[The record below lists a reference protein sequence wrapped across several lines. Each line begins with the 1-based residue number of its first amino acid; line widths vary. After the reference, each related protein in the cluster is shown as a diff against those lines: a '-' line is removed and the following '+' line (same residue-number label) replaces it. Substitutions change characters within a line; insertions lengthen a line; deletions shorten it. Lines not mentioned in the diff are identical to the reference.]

1 MRVRSISVRKLFG
14 RFDHTIPLNLDERIT
29 IIHGPN
35 GYGKTALLR
44 LIDAAFRFDSSTLG
58 SIPFQTLCVDLDDGS
73 YLEVSPV
80 KTSRRRGRGRPDV
93 LYVFSEDKQPLVTAV
108 YRKEHARWGT
118 SSMDDAEEL
127 YREASDELSRV
138 PTAGEMLDILRQ
150 KRPGL
155 DDEFFLRFWLRFVS
169 VALISVQ
176 RFFTPTELEPL
187 EASMLRQDKDEGE
200 ALTFDQTVI
209 VYSKDLRKAIGQ
221 AQAGYTSRIQDLD
234 RTFPKRLMA
243 AMKEP
248 APSDAEIAR
257 KLRELDEQ
265 RQRLARLG
273 VLPSEDTGT
282 EVPASIADD
291 ATRKLLWLYA
301 CDVEAKLE
309 VFADF
314 AGRAE
319 LLQELINQRFQFKR
333 LRLDAER
340 GFVFESDAGEELPP
354 TALSS
359 GEQHQLIML
368 YECLF
373 AIDEDALLLVD
384 EPELSLHVSWQVEF
398 LHDLQRIIDIARF
411 DVLIATH
418 SPQIIHNRWDLTI
431 ELQPPSE
438 PPVSITSEV
447 PVVEQE
453 AALE

>member
-1 MRVRSISVRKLFG
+1 MLTPAMRVRSISVRKLFG
-14 RFDHTIPLNLDERIT
+14 RFDHTIPLNRDERIT

-44 LIDAAFRFDSSTLG
+44 LVDAAFRFDIATLLG
-58 SIPFQTLCVDLDDGS
+58 TPFQTLRVDLDDDS
-73 YLEVSPV
+73 YLEVSPG
-80 KTSRRRGRGRPDV
+80 TYRYQERDELLIGYLFG
-93 LYVFSEDKQPLVTAV
+93 EDEQPLVNAPYT
-108 YRKEHARWGT
+108 KESAGWKD
-118 SSMDDAEEL
+118 SYAEER
-127 YREASDELSRV
+127 YRAVRQELSRA

-150 KRPGL
+150 EQPVLGGHM
-155 DDEFFLRFWLRFVS
+155 FLRLWLSFITVS
-169 VALISVQ
+169 FISVQ
-176 RFFTPTELEPL
+176 RLFTRTEPNPYERL
-187 EASMLRQDKDEGE
+187 LRGDKTEGE

-209 VYSKDLRKAIGQ
+209 VYSRELSDAIGR
-221 AQAGYTSRIQDLD
+221 AQAEYASKIQDLD
-234 RTFPKRLMA
+234 RTFPKRLME
-243 AMKEP
+243 AMKEL

-273 VLPSEDTGT
+273 VLPSEDAPT

-301 CDVEAKLE
+301 RDVETKFE

-314 AGRAE
+314 ARRAE

-333 LRLDAER
+333 LKLDAER
-340 GFVFESDAGEELPP
+340 GFVFESDAGEELTPI
-354 TALSS
+354 ALSS

-373 AIDEDALLLVD
+373 RIDEDALLLID

-398 LHDLQRIIDIARF
+398 LHDLQRIIEIAKF

-418 SPQIIHNRWDLTI
+418 SPQIIHDRWDLTV

-438 PPVSITSEV
+438 PPAAMTSEI
-447 PVVEQE
+447 PVAEQG